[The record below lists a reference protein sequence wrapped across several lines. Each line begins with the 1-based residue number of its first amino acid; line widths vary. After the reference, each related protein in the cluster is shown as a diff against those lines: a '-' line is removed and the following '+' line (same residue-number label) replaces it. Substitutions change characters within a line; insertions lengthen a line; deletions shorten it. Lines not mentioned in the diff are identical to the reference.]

1 MSASTHATE
10 LGTMHNIAGNAGLAW
25 HRPELLS
32 LKLPDVAR
40 AGCFSMHSQVKLMVA
55 RSA

>member
-1 MSASTHATE
+1 
-10 LGTMHNIAGNAGLAW
+10 MHNIAGNAGLAW